1 MLTKEDRIYFERK
14 ILEYFEQEYE
24 WAISAL
30 DRRIGE
36 PWEIVHNAHQRMLG
50 CCNLMQ
56 RCGMDYD
63 YIEKL
68 YNDYSERIEKIS
80 LDRLDRV

>member
-1 MLTKEDRIYFERK
+1 MLTKEETVYFERK
-14 ILEYFEQEYE
+14 LLEYFEQEYK
-24 WAISAL
+24 WALSAF

-36 PWEIVHNAHQRMLG
+36 PWEIVHNAQQRMLG

-56 RCGMDYD
+56 HCGMDYD

-68 YNDYSERIEKIS
+68 YNEFFEKIEEIY
-80 LDRLDRV
+80 